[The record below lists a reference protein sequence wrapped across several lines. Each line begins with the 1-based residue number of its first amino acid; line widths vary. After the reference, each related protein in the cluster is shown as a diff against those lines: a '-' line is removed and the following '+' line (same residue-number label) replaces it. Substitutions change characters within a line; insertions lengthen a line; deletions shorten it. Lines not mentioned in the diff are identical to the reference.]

1 MRYRPAN
8 SLSCVECGADRPQFA
23 SRCTCGSANVAQALP
38 NEDTLN
44 MDDAWVHGPMC
55 CDNDHEVMSGR
66 VRLRRMPKHQW
77 HYNHELTKEERARI
91 QLIKAL
97 PFV

>member
-23 SRCTCGSANVAQALP
+23 SRCPCGSAHVAQALP

-44 MDDAWVHGPMC
+44 MDEAWVYGPMC
-55 CDNDHEVMSGR
+55 GAYDVEVMHAS
-66 VRLRRMPKHQW
+66 VNHRRMCKPAPVRS
-77 HYNHELTKEERARI
+77 HEPTREERARI
-91 QLIKAL
+91 KLIKAL

>member
-8 SLSCVECGADRPQFA
+8 SLSCVECGADRPHFA
-23 SRCTCGSANVAQALP
+23 SRCPCGSANVAQALP

-55 CDNDHEVMSGR
+55 RADDVEVMHAR
-66 VRLRRMPKHQW
+66 VRHGRTRKPASVRS
-77 HYNHELTKEERARI
+77 HEPAEEERARI

-97 PFV
+97 PTI